1 MVKIVVR
8 KPEPAPQPGAGG
20 GGQPAPAAKRYPKP
34 YSKVNAKA
42 GESLLDLFMAMT
54 PKQQG
59 FALARTKMGMSKSD
73 AYRLAYSSKGNPL
86 TVSRRAHDVESKGKV
101 ALYTQAV
108 QSREWTGAITDAD
121 DIRRTVLRTLRDV
134 ALNGDRDNNRVAAAV
149 ALGKVSTVALFSERR
164 EIIHRSEGAMDV
176 QLELAA
182 RLQAML
188 GPAQVVD
195 TTAVTDQAQVPQQG
209 TRDTEAPVTLLESTE
224 PDPQV

>member
-1 MVKIVVR
+1 MVRIVVK
-8 KPEPAPQPGAGG
+8 KPEPETGG
-20 GGQPAPAAKRYPKP
+20 EAVGQPAPAAKRYPKP
-34 YSKVNAKA
+34 YSKVNAKM
-42 GESLLDLFMAMT
+42 GNDPVEIWKQMT
-54 PKQQG
+54 PKQRG
-59 FALARTKMGMSKSD
+59 FALAMTKMGMSKSD
-73 AYRLAYSSKGNPL
+73 ALRYSYGGKTDNAQL
-86 TVSRRAHDVESKGKV
+86 VSQRAHHASKSRKV
-101 ALYTQAV
+101 SQYLNAV
-108 QSREWTGAITDAD
+108 QEREWEGTITDAPE
-121 DIRRTVLRTLRDV
+121 IRRLALRVLRDV
-134 ALNGDRDNNRVAAAV
+134 AANGDRDNNRIAAAV

-224 PDPQV
+224 PGPQV